1 MNKCSCFNTQICLE
15 IQKGSFEV
23 IPFINL
29 TRGRFV
35 DTSLFLLSWGIVSTL
50 LQGLL
55 TLSALPTS
63 LDNALLSPPMWL
75 LGSCQL
81 LMTSSQRSDI
91 FQIWKLQTNLHHYS
105 QRTYLFMIL
114 SFSYKK

>member
-1 MNKCSCFNTQICLE
+1 MDKRSFFNTQICLE
-15 IQKGSFEV
+15 IQNGSFEV

-35 DTSLFLLSWGIVSTL
+35 DTPFFLLSWGIVSIL

-63 LDNALLSPPMWL
+63 LDDTLLGPPMWL

-91 FQIWKLQTNLHHYS
+91 F
-105 QRTYLFMIL
+105 
-114 SFSYKK
+114 

>member
-1 MNKCSCFNTQICLE
+1 MVALRSSPSLISREGDL
-15 IQKGSFEV
+15 
-23 IPFINL
+23 L
-29 TRGRFV
+29 T
-35 DTSLFLLSWGIVSTL
+35 

-63 LDNALLSPPMWL
+63 LDDTLLSPPMWL

-91 FQIWKLQTNLHHYS
+91 F
-105 QRTYLFMIL
+105 
-114 SFSYKK
+114 